1 MSASA
6 TDLVTADQAAV
17 QLTQVQPRRR
27 LRAAMAATRLGRGL
41 IALLFVGAGIAKL
54 TGPAPFLAH
63 MAQHGVPGALLW
75 AVAALEIGAGTAVLL
90 GWRLRFSAG
99 ALALFCLATAFVFHL
114 NLADHAERTSFFK
127 DLAIGGGLM
136 ILAAS

>member
-1 MSASA
+1 MGVV
-6 TDLVTADQAAV
+6 L
-17 QLTQVQPRRR
+17 
-27 LRAAMAATRLGRGL
+27 LGRGL
-41 IALLFVGAGIAKL
+41 IAMLFILAGIAKL

-63 MAQHGVPGALLW
+63 MAQHGVPGVLLW

-90 GWRLRFSAG
+90 GWRLRYSAG

-114 NLADHAERTSFFK
+114 NLADHVERSTFFK

-136 ILAAS
+136 TLAVGG